1 MYFISNE
8 MISEKEKIVLKSFGK
23 HLKSLKEKQKLSYRE
38 FYKRS
43 GVNTGDIIKYENGE
57 TSPSF
62 ITLVRLA
69 IGLKIHPTEL
79 LDFNFGIDFSAGLE

>member
-1 MYFISNE
+1 
-8 MISEKEKIVLKSFGK
+8 MISEKEKIILKNFGR
-23 HLKSLKEKQKLSYRE
+23 HLRSLKEKQKLSYRE

-43 GVNTGDIIKYENGE
+43 GVNTGDIIKYENGD

-62 ITLVRLA
+62 ITLTRLA

-79 LDFNFGIDFSAGLE
+79 LDFNYGVDFSAGLE

>member
-1 MYFISNE
+1 
-8 MISEKEKIVLKSFGK
+8 MISEKEKIILKSFGE
-23 HLKSLKEKQKLSYRE
+23 HLKSLKEKQELSYRE

-57 TSPSF
+57 TSPNF
-62 ITLVRLA
+62 ITILRLS

-79 LDFNFGIDFSAGLE
+79 LDFDYGIDFSAGLE

>member
-1 MYFISNE
+1 
-8 MISEKEKIVLKSFGK
+8 MISEKEKIILKNFGR

-62 ITLVRLA
+62 ITLTRLA
-69 IGLKIHPTEL
+69 IGLKLHPIEL
-79 LDFNFGIDFSAGLE
+79 LNFNFGVDFTAGLE